1 MNESILKQPEEAYL
15 DAQLAIYSRT
25 ERGKAVTCAL
35 GFIKPEC
42 LSKAGKDYLE
52 LTLREMGPEAQDM
65 YKKMHDLD
73 VQEEDSDYGEE
84 EPG

>member
-1 MNESILKQPEEAYL
+1 MIESLLRKLEEVYL

-42 LSKAGKDYLE
+42 LSKAGKAYLE
-52 LTLREMGPEAQDM
+52 VALREMGPEAQDM